1 MQTSCCCSS
10 FAKEITSRP
19 KQQKAREGRGV
30 YFILLSLSLSLRRR
44 VLAMYFET
52 RLRFLI
58 FAPRPSRCLST
69 IVGFVPLLA
78 ACVAVS
84 RQRAHGRASAACPPF
99 AVYSPLPAR
108 RCTVYRSNKNSQ
120 QTHVDTRQNGTN
132 HKKP

>member
-1 MQTSCCCSS
+1 MQTSCCCS

-30 YFILLSLSLSLRRR
+30 YFILLSLSLRRR

-108 RCTVYRSNKNSQ
+108 VYRSNKKQ
-120 QTHVDTRQNGTN
+120 PRTN
-132 HKKP
+132 T